1 MANTSA
7 ALYRDPVADLSQ
19 CDVVEISPHA
29 YIDPPLRWVREMP
42 AGEIQVTEIEIR
54 SLLSGT
60 DVIARCSPEKALI
73 INYDC
78 EIAKSNVL
86 RLVICPVVPLSR
98 FEHSQQGNIK
108 RNRTAHLFFLPRFR
122 TALDDSVAVL
132 NQLTTVHRVMFSD
145 LNRLVTLTRAGRL
158 AFYGQFVRWLTRWE
172 LRTVPCPNCNVEFDP
187 TLALRV
193 RSAEDE

>member
-60 DVIARCSPEKALI
+60 DVIAR
-73 INYDC
+73 

-187 TLALRV
+187 TLALPV